1 MSQQWMA
8 AKRKKELHYH
18 DTIVRTLSAKSMA
31 CSATEP
37 PLQSAKTFFKSNRQ
51 VTSETPPLFG
61 KTRFLQGLIDEFID
75 KVTEGTIYLEMGVK
89 AYLDEGPAS
98 PTCQE
103 KLQQIVDTKE
113 HCAELRRRILT
124 LLYTEMLIPDAR
136 GDVLKLLGELFALLD
151 AMGGNYED
159 LIIEHPGGT
168 HLDFQT
174 DFEELNAIALKCVR
188 AVIIAARTF
197 FRDPPAVRDHINEV
211 RVFESETDKVAL
223 RLKKKIYASD
233 LSFERKTQLRD
244 ATNMLDK
251 LADKAESLGDDLAIF
266 AIKRAL

>member
-1 MSQQWMA
+1 
-8 AKRKKELHYH
+8 
-18 DTIVRTLSAKSMA
+18 
-31 CSATEP
+31 
-37 PLQSAKTFFKSNRQ
+37 

-75 KVTEGTIYLEMGVK
+75 QVAEGTIYLEMGVK
-89 AYLDEGPAS
+89 AYLDAGKAS
-98 PTCQE
+98 PACEE
-103 KLQQIVDTKE
+103 KLRQIVDTTE

-136 GDVLKLLGELFALLD
+136 GDVLRLLGELFELLD
-151 AMGGNYED
+151 MMGDNYED

-168 HLDFQT
+168 HLEFRE
-174 DFEELNAIALKCVR
+174 DFEELNSIALKCVR
-188 AVIIAARTF
+188 AVIAAARTF
-197 FRDPPAVRDHINEV
+197 FRDPQAVRDHINEV

-223 RLKKKIYASD
+223 RLKKEIYGSD

-244 ATNMLDK
+244 AVNMLDK
-251 LADKAESLGDDLAIF
+251 LADKAENLGDDLAIF

>member
-1 MSQQWMA
+1 M
-8 AKRKKELHYH
+8 
-18 DTIVRTLSAKSMA
+18 
-31 CSATEP
+31 
-37 PLQSAKTFFKSNRQ
+37 
-51 VTSETPPLFG
+51 TSETPPLFG

-98 PTCQE
+98 PACQE

-168 HLDFQT
+168 HLDFQK

-188 AVIIAARTF
+188 SVIIAARTF

-223 RLKKKIYASD
+223 RLKKKIYASG